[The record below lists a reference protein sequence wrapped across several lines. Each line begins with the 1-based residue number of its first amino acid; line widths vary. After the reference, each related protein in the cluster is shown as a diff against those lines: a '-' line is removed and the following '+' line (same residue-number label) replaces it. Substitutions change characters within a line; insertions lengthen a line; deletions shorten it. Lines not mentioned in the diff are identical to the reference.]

1 MGLAG
6 CATILLCGALDGGC
20 SFTLLVQALQPS
32 LQGKNVQMPQISR
45 MLLRPLERCE
55 PRIASA
61 TLTAILQHPAGVRL
75 TLSTGR
81 PSRAPCIVVGA
92 RRWRRWCWWTRADTA
107 AQATV
112 FQHPSGVPLTLSAG
126 CPIWA
131 VLIPIGA
138 WGRRRTWRWLR
149 TWSLRHERTNRSNE
163 SVLEGDPSVGI
174 VLPQPSGCA
183 LRTTRTI
190 PALHTWSARWLV
202 QRIRR
207 IPPQHVDM
215 HIIPERNRHD
225 VATVQRLAHGL
236 RISVIC
242 VIVHVPKE
250 RLLVLAKFIRDAVG
264 VVPRCQDRRRR
275 TLDHVAILDVVPPH
289 LGEIPIVRPVGGE
302 ELRHDCDGL
311 QCVDLKLRATAEEL
325 PLAHPVWVDIATV
338 FVADTIV
345 PL

>member
-1 MGLAG
+1 MRNHSRVRGLG
-6 CATILLCGALDGGC
+6 WWLQLH
-20 SFTLLVQALQPS
+20 LLVQALLPS

-138 WGRRRTWRWLR
+138 WGRWRTW
-149 TWSLRHERTNRSNE
+149 
-163 SVLEGDPSVGI
+163 
-174 VLPQPSGCA
+174 
-183 LRTTRTI
+183 
-190 PALHTWSARWLV
+190 
-202 QRIRR
+202 
-207 IPPQHVDM
+207 
-215 HIIPERNRHD
+215 
-225 VATVQRLAHGL
+225 
-236 RISVIC
+236 
-242 VIVHVPKE
+242 
-250 RLLVLAKFIRDAVG
+250 
-264 VVPRCQDRRRR
+264 
-275 TLDHVAILDVVPPH
+275 
-289 LGEIPIVRPVGGE
+289 
-302 ELRHDCDGL
+302 
-311 QCVDLKLRATAEEL
+311 
-325 PLAHPVWVDIATV
+325 
-338 FVADTIV
+338 
-345 PL
+345 